1 MTAARRGV
9 HDRQKQIIIIKGGPG
24 TGKSVLAINLVASL
38 LSSHYSTHYVT
49 GSKAFTE
56 TLRKIIGP
64 RGQEL
69 FTYTNGYVDAQ
80 ADSVDVLVT
89 DEAHRIRDVSSNRFT
104 PANKKS
110 GLKQLEELIAAARVS
125 VFFIDDHQ
133 VVRPGEIGSVAYI
146 REYAEKHKCAVY
158 ESELET
164 QFRCNG
170 SDAFVRWINTMLGI
184 DDRPRFEWNDHDAFD
199 FRIFQSPEALENAIK
214 DKVQAG
220 ATGRLAAGFCWPWSD
235 PNKDGTLQADVVLGN
250 FSRPWNARPD
260 SGRLAAGIPK
270 SSLWAYHPNGI
281 NQVGCGYSAQGFE
294 FDYAGIIFGQDLRF
308 DPSQD
313 AWVGD
318 KTRLHDSTVK
328 KSKDDFTRLVKN
340 TYRVLLSRGMKGF
353 YVCFADAETEAYFRS
368 HVAEALQ

>member
-1 MTAARRGV
+1 
-9 HDRQKQIIIIKGGPG
+9 
-24 TGKSVLAINLVASL
+24 VLAINLVASL
-38 LSSHYSTHYVT
+38 LSNHYSTHYVT

-56 TLRKIIGP
+56 TLRKITGP

-158 ESELET
+158 ESEPET

-170 SDAFVRWINTMLGI
+170 SDAFVRWINT
-184 DDRPRFEWNDHDAFD
+184 
-199 FRIFQSPEALENAIK
+199 
-214 DKVQAG
+214 
-220 ATGRLAAGFCWPWSD
+220 
-235 PNKDGTLQADVVLGN
+235 
-250 FSRPWNARPD
+250 
-260 SGRLAAGIPK
+260 
-270 SSLWAYHPNGI
+270 
-281 NQVGCGYSAQGFE
+281 
-294 FDYAGIIFGQDLRF
+294 
-308 DPSQD
+308 
-313 AWVGD
+313 
-318 KTRLHDSTVK
+318 
-328 KSKDDFTRLVKN
+328 
-340 TYRVLLSRGMKGF
+340 
-353 YVCFADAETEAYFRS
+353 
-368 HVAEALQ
+368 

>member
-1 MTAARRGV
+1 
-9 HDRQKQIIIIKGGPG
+9 
-24 TGKSVLAINLVASL
+24 L
-38 LSSHYSTHYVT
+38 THYAT

-56 TLRKIIGP
+56 TLRKIIGL

-89 DEAHRIRDVSSNRFT
+89 DEAHRIRDVSGNRFR

-110 GLKQLEELIAAARVS
+110 GLKQLEELIATARVS
-125 VFFIDDHQ
+125 AFFTDDHQ

-164 QFRCNG
+164 QFRRNG

-184 DDRPRFEWNDHDAFD
+184 DDRLRFEWNDHDALN

-220 ATGRLAAGFCWPWSD
+220 ATGRLAAGFCRPWSD
-235 PNKDGTLQADVVLGN
+235 PNKDGTLQTDVVVGN
-250 FSRPWNARPD
+250 FSRPWHATTD
-260 SGRLAAGIPK
+260 SGGLAAGIPQL
-270 SSLWAYHPNGI
+270 SL
-281 NQVGCGYSAQGFE
+281 
-294 FDYAGIIFGQDLRF
+294 
-308 DPSQD
+308 
-313 AWVGD
+313 
-318 KTRLHDSTVK
+318 
-328 KSKDDFTRLVKN
+328 
-340 TYRVLLSRGMKGF
+340 
-353 YVCFADAETEAYFRS
+353 
-368 HVAEALQ
+368 